1 MKTELKIS
9 FQGSDPSAALRR
21 MIEEHV
27 EALEHVHGRL
37 TACHVVIRVPDKH
50 HRSSGL
56 YSANSHLTLPG
67 GIDINVEGMANGDAV
82 HAGDLELPVGS
93 TLAVEPEVLVLHVIA
108 APTAAQIEAE
118 LGEGA
123 EDAEAAVPQAAAA
136 PAAPPAPPGESEGE

>member
-1 MKTELKIS
+1 VKTQLKIS

-56 YSANSHLTLPG
+56 YSANIHLTLPG
-67 GIDINVEGMANGDAV
+67 GIDINVD
-82 HAGDLELPVGS
+82 H
-93 TLAVEPEVLVLHVIA
+93 T
-108 APTAAQIEAE
+108 
-118 LGEGA
+118 
-123 EDAEAAVPQAAAA
+123 PQADDRFANPQFAVTDA
-136 PAAPPAPPGESEGE
+136 FRRSKPLMKERVHKQRGAVKTLRERVERTLDRPPEAKTP